1 MSVDCFMA
9 LQDPLLYCRTFVI
22 SVTTT
27 AAGYPSC
34 IAILYGTIYANLR
47 YSFLLVEICYAGYS
61 GTSVPREPWC
71 FPYTAYGSTAPPAPL
86 PYLVYSPPMVLSASG
101 AQPMAAQHP
110 LPGTYENWGTSPTAP
125 TTVACQYLVDNG
137 QTIIQHWRTPL
148 CTDIFDQ

>member
-1 MSVDCFMA
+1 MVTHTSVTHTFFLQATKVLPTMSVDCFMA

-86 PYLVYSPPMVLSASG
+86 PYLVLSTYGTWCFWCTAYGSTTPP
-101 AQPMAAQHP
+101 
-110 LPGTYENWGTSPTAP
+110 TW
-125 TTVACQYLVDNG
+125 YL
-137 QTIIQHWRTPL
+137 
-148 CTDIFDQ
+148 